1 MSETIGNTQPTKA
14 TQPNMTQ
21 DPAPDQ
27 EQGGTT
33 QEIKAKPKKKLGG
46 HIGRFF
52 LNVLIFLL
60 IVGIGVFGGYRAGIS
75 IRLNKEAELVTQQL
89 SDQFSRALVD
99 IQFGNYN
106 AAQTRLEYIIRID
119 PSFPGAM
126 DKLTEV
132 MVLSTIPTATPV
144 VSPTPQL
151 IVDDTN
157 YEALLAQAQQLVAAG
172 QWQNALTVLDTL
184 RAKDSTFHTV
194 DVDGMYYF
202 SLRNLGVD
210 FIKAGNLEGGIYEL
224 TLAERFGPL
233 DNIAHILRDNA
244 RAYINAASFWELDWQ
259 RAADQFYALN
269 GSGIWDG
276 TMTATE
282 RYRIAAMR
290 YGDQLYADGQFCD
303 ANDQYQAAQT
313 AGELDADVVGR
324 ANQAYLACY
333 PPTGTV
339 APTLPATAT
348 IDPSVIVPTNT
359 PDGGGAVPTATTVP
373 PTATLVPLT
382 ATPEPTATPVP
393 HPLNLCSKPRRPG
406 RWRSFFGCTCWLLLP
421 GWAGWLPSLSWS
433 CRRQNLH

>member
-1 MSETIGNTQPTKA
+1 MSENIGNTQPTKA
-14 TQPNMTQ
+14 TQPNMAQ
-21 DPAPDQ
+21 DPAPEQ

-33 QEIKAKPKKKLGG
+33 QEIKAKPKRKLGG
-46 HIGRFF
+46 RIGRFF
-52 LNVLIFLL
+52 LNVLIVLA
-60 IVGIGVFGGYRAGIS
+60 IVGIGIFGGYRAGIT
-75 IRLNKEAELVTQQL
+75 IRLNKETELVTQQL

-99 IQFGNYN
+99 IQFEHYD
-106 AAQTRLEYIIRID
+106 AAKTRLEYIIGID

-132 MVLSTIPTATPV
+132 MVLSTVPTATPV

-157 YEALLAQAQQLVAAG
+157 YDALLAQAQQLIAAG

-184 RAKDSTFHTV
+184 RGKDSTFHTV

-202 SLRNLGVD
+202 ALRNLGVD
-210 FIKAGNLEGGIYEL
+210 LIKEGNLEGGIYEL

-244 RAYINAASFWELDWQ
+244 RFYITAASFWELDWKLASQ
-259 RAADQFYALN
+259 YFAQLN

-303 ANDQYQAAQT
+303 ANEQYQAAQT
-313 AGELDADVVGR
+313 AGELDADVAGR
-324 ANQAYLACY
+324 AHQAYIACY
-333 PPTGTV
+333 PPTGTA
-339 APTLPATAT
+339 APTLQATAT
-348 IDPSVIVPTNT
+348 TDTSVVVPTNT
-359 PDGGGAVPTATTVP
+359 GSAPTNTAPPAATDTPVP
-373 PTATLVPLT
+373 PTAT
-382 ATPEPTATPVP
+382 PEPPTATTAP
-393 HPLNLCSKPRRPG
+393 
-406 RWRSFFGCTCWLLLP
+406 
-421 GWAGWLPSLSWS
+421 
-433 CRRQNLH
+433 